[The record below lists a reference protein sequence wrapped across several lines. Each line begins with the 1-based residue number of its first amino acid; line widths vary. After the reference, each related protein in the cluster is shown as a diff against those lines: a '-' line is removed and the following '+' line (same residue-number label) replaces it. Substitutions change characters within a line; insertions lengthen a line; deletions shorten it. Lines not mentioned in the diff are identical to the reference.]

1 MQATNQNRI
10 SMAKYLDPK
19 ADLTF
24 KKVFGEH
31 KELLISFLNA
41 LLPLPEGKEIVTL
54 EYLPSEM
61 VPVNPDKKDTI
72 VDVRCKDKDGRQ
84 FLVEMQM
91 YWTDAF
97 RQRVLLNTCKAY
109 SLPADRGEKYSEL
122 KPVYTLSLV
131 NDIAF
136 PELHDDFYHCY
147 MMTHSKYKEYTIDDI
162 EMIFVE
168 LPKFKPNTVLDKKMA
183 VLWLRF
189 LTEVNEHT
197 REVDKE
203 LLADD
208 NVAKAVSLVE
218 ESAYSDA
225 ELWAIDRYWDSVS
238 RERTIMS
245 EKFLKGEA
253 KGRAEGL
260 KEGMKKGMKQGEEK
274 GRKDATLANAL
285 SLKKNGVPIDVI
297 ANSLGLS
304 IDEVRKL

>member
-1 MQATNQNRI
+1 
-10 SMAKYLDPK
+10 MAKYLDPK

-41 LLPLPEGKEIVTL
+41 LLPLPDDKEIVTL

-72 VDVRCKDKDGRQ
+72 VDVRCKDRDGRQ
-84 FLVEMQM
+84 FIVEMQM
-91 YWTDAF
+91 YWTNAF
-97 RQRVLLNTCKAY
+97 KQRALLNTCKAF

-136 PELHDDFYHCY
+136 PELPDDFYHCY
-147 MMTHSKYKEYTIDDI
+147 MMTHSKYREYTIDDI

-168 LPKFKPNTVLDKKMA
+168 LPKFKANTVLDKKMA

-189 LTEVNEHT
+189 LTEINEHT
-197 REVDKE
+197 VEVDKE
-203 LLADD
+203 LLMDD

-218 ESAYSDA
+218 ESAYNDA
-225 ELWAIDRYWDSVS
+225 ELRAIDRYWDSVS
-238 RERTIMS
+238 RERTALS
-245 EKFLKGEA
+245 EKYLLGEA

-260 KEGMKKGMKQGEEK
+260 AEGLAEGMKEGIIKTAKNMKAEGLP
-274 GRKDATLANAL
+274 T
-285 SLKKNGVPIDVI
+285 SLI
-297 ANSLGLS
+297 AKMTGLS
-304 IDEVRKL
+304 EEEINKL

>member
-1 MQATNQNRI
+1 
-10 SMAKYLDPK
+10 MAKYLDPK

-97 RQRVLLNTCKAY
+97 RQRVLLNTGKAY

-136 PELHDDFYHCY
+136 PELPDDFYHCY

-168 LPKFKPNTVLDKKMA
+168 LPKFKPDTMLDKKMA

-189 LTEVNEHT
+189 LTEINEHT
-197 REVDKE
+197 KEVDKE
-203 LLADD
+203 LLSDD

-238 RERTIMS
+238 RERTALS
-245 EKFLKGEA
+245 EKYLKGEA
-253 KGRAEGL
+253 KGREEGRAEGL
-260 KEGMKKGMKQGEEK
+260 AEGEKKGREE
-274 GRKDATLANAL
+274 GRKEQAYEIARNLMAIHL
-285 SLKKNGVPIDVI
+285 PIESIVKVT
-297 ANSLGLS
+297 GLS
-304 IDEVRKL
+304 EDEIASLM

>member
-1 MQATNQNRI
+1 
-10 SMAKYLDPK
+10 MAKYLDPK

-136 PELHDDFYHCY
+136 PELPDDFYHCY

-168 LPKFKPNTVLDKKMA
+168 LPKFKPDTMLDKKMA

-189 LTEVNEHT
+189 LTEINEHT
-197 REVDKE
+197 KEVDKE
-203 LLADD
+203 LLSDD

-218 ESAYSDA
+218 ELAYSDA

-238 RERTIMS
+238 RERTALS
-245 EKFLKGEA
+245 EKYLKGEA
-253 KGRAEGL
+253 KGREEGRAEGL
-260 KEGMKKGMKQGEEK
+260 AEGEKKGREE
-274 GRKDATLANAL
+274 GRKEQAYEIARNLMAIHL
-285 SLKKNGVPIDVI
+285 PIESIVKVT
-297 ANSLGLS
+297 GLS
-304 IDEVRKL
+304 EDEIASLM

>member
-1 MQATNQNRI
+1 
-10 SMAKYLDPK
+10 MAKYLDPK

-41 LLPLPEGKEIVTL
+41 LLPLPEGKEIVEL

-136 PELHDDFYHCY
+136 PELPDDFYHCY

-189 LTEVNEHT
+189 LTEINEHT

-203 LLADD
+203 LLMDD
-208 NVAKAVSLVE
+208 NVAKAVRLVE

-238 RERTIMS
+238 RERTALS

-253 KGRAEGL
+253 KGRAEGE
-260 KEGMKKGMKQGEEK
+260 KSGFEKGMKEGEEK

-285 SLKKNGVPIDVI
+285 SLKKNGVPVDVI

-304 IDEVRKL
+304 IDDVRKL

>member
-1 MQATNQNRI
+1 
-10 SMAKYLDPK
+10 MAKYLDPK

-136 PELHDDFYHCY
+136 PELPDDFYHCY

-168 LPKFKPNTVLDKKMA
+168 LPKFKPDTMLDKKMA

-189 LTEVNEHT
+189 LTEINEHT
-197 REVDKE
+197 KEVDKE
-203 LLADD
+203 LLSDD

-238 RERTIMS
+238 RERTALS
-245 EKFLKGEA
+245 EKYLKGEA
-253 KGRAEGL
+253 KGREEGRAEGL
-260 KEGMKKGMKQGEEK
+260 AEGEKNGREE
-274 GRKDATLANAL
+274 GRKEQAYEIARNLMAIHL
-285 SLKKNGVPIDVI
+285 PIESIVKVT
-297 ANSLGLS
+297 GLS
-304 IDEVRKL
+304 EDEIASLM

>member
-1 MQATNQNRI
+1 
-10 SMAKYLDPK
+10 
-19 ADLTF
+19 
-24 KKVFGEH
+24 
-31 KELLISFLNA
+31 
-41 LLPLPEGKEIVTL
+41 
-54 EYLPSEM
+54 M

-136 PELHDDFYHCY
+136 PELPNDFYHCY

-189 LTEVNEHT
+189 LTEINEHT
-197 REVDKE
+197 KEVDKE
-203 LLADD
+203 LLMDD

-253 KGRAEGL
+253 KGREEGRAEGDRARQL
-260 KEGMKKGMKQGEEK
+260 STAK
-274 GRKDATLANAL
+274 
-285 SLKKNGVPIDVI
+285 SLKKMGILSVSQI
-297 ANSLGLS
+297 AAATGLS
-304 IDEVRKL
+304 EEEINKLY

>member
-1 MQATNQNRI
+1 
-10 SMAKYLDPK
+10 MAKYLDPK

-97 RQRVLLNTCKAY
+97 RHRVLLNTCKAY

-136 PELHDDFYHCY
+136 PELPDDFYHCY

-168 LPKFKPNTVLDKKMA
+168 LPKFKPNTALDKKMA

-189 LTEVNEHT
+189 LTEINEHT
-197 REVDKE
+197 KEVDKE
-203 LLADD
+203 LLSDD

-238 RERTIMS
+238 RERTALS
-245 EKFLKGEA
+245 EKYLKGEA
-253 KGRAEGL
+253 KGREEGRAEGL
-260 KEGMKKGMKQGEEK
+260 AEGEKKGREE
-274 GRKDATLANAL
+274 GRKEQAYEIARNLMAIHF
-285 SLKKNGVPIDVI
+285 PIESIVKVT
-297 ANSLGLS
+297 GLS
-304 IDEVRKL
+304 EDEIASLM

>member
-1 MQATNQNRI
+1 
-10 SMAKYLDPK
+10 MAKYLDPK

-238 RERTIMS
+238 RERTALS

-253 KGRAEGL
+253 KGREEGIKEGITKTALNMRKEGL
-260 KEGMKKGMKQGEEK
+260 
-274 GRKDATLANAL
+274 AV
-285 SLKKNGVPIDVI
+285 SLI
-297 ANSLGLS
+297 AKLTGLS
-304 IDEVRKL
+304 EKEINEL

>member
-1 MQATNQNRI
+1 
-10 SMAKYLDPK
+10 MAKYLDPK

-41 LLPLPEGKEIVTL
+41 LLPLPDDKEIVTL
-54 EYLPSEM
+54 EYLSSEM

-72 VDVRCKDKDGRQ
+72 VDVRCKDRDGRQ
-84 FLVEMQM
+84 FIVEMQM
-91 YWTDAF
+91 YWTNAF
-97 RQRVLLNTCKAY
+97 KQRALLNTCKAF

-136 PELHDDFYHCY
+136 PELPDDFYHCY

-168 LPKFKPNTVLDKKMA
+168 LPKFKSDTMLDKKMA

-189 LTEVNEHT
+189 LTEINEHT
-197 REVDKE
+197 VEVDKE
-203 LLADD
+203 LLMDD

-218 ESAYSDA
+218 ESAYNDA
-225 ELWAIDRYWDSVS
+225 ELRAIDRYWDSVS
-238 RERTIMS
+238 RERTALS
-245 EKFLKGEA
+245 EKYLLGEA

-260 KEGMKKGMKQGEEK
+260 AEGMKEGIIKTAKNMKAEGLP
-274 GRKDATLANAL
+274 T
-285 SLKKNGVPIDVI
+285 SLI
-297 ANSLGLS
+297 AKMTGLS
-304 IDEVRKL
+304 EEEINEL

>member
-1 MQATNQNRI
+1 
-10 SMAKYLDPK
+10 MAKYLDPK

-136 PELHDDFYHCY
+136 PELPDDFYHCY

-189 LTEVNEHT
+189 LTEINEHT
-197 REVDKE
+197 KEVDKE
-203 LLADD
+203 LLSDD
-208 NVAKAVSLVE
+208 TVAKAVSLVE

-238 RERTIMS
+238 RERTALS
-245 EKFLKGEA
+245 EKYLKGEA
-253 KGRAEGL
+253 KGREEGRAEGL
-260 KEGMKKGMKQGEEK
+260 AEGEKKGREE
-274 GRKDATLANAL
+274 GRKEQAYEIARNLMAIHL
-285 SLKKNGVPIDVI
+285 PIESIVKVT
-297 ANSLGLS
+297 GLS
-304 IDEVRKL
+304 EDEIASLM

>member
-1 MQATNQNRI
+1 
-10 SMAKYLDPK
+10 MAKYLDPK

-41 LLPLPEGKEIVTL
+41 LLPLPEGKDIVSL

-136 PELHDDFYHCY
+136 PELPDDFYHCY

-168 LPKFKPNTVLDKKMA
+168 LPKFKPDTMLDKKMA

-189 LTEVNEHT
+189 LTEINEHT
-197 REVDKE
+197 KEVDKE
-203 LLADD
+203 LLSDD

-225 ELWAIDRYWDSVS
+225 ELWAIDRYWDAVS
-238 RERTIMS
+238 RERTALS

-253 KGRAEGL
+253 KGREEGIKEGITKTALNMRKEGL
-260 KEGMKKGMKQGEEK
+260 
-274 GRKDATLANAL
+274 AV
-285 SLKKNGVPIDVI
+285 SLI
-297 ANSLGLS
+297 AKLTGLS
-304 IDEVRKL
+304 EKEINEL

>member
-1 MQATNQNRI
+1 
-10 SMAKYLDPK
+10 MAKYLDPK

-41 LLPLPEGKEIVTL
+41 LLPLPEGKDIVSL

-136 PELHDDFYHCY
+136 PELPDDFYHCY
-147 MMTHSKYKEYTIDDI
+147 MMTHSKYKEYTIDDT

-189 LTEVNEHT
+189 LTEINEHT
-197 REVDKE
+197 KEVDKE
-203 LLADD
+203 LLSDD
-208 NVAKAVSLVE
+208 NVAKAVRLVE

-238 RERTIMS
+238 RERTALS

-260 KEGMKKGMKQGEEK
+260 AEGRAEGRAEGDRARQISTAMSLKQMGILSVSQIA
-274 GRKDATLANAL
+274 DAT
-285 SLKKNGVPIDVI
+285 
-297 ANSLGLS
+297 GLS
-304 IDEVRKL
+304 EEEIDKL

>member
-1 MQATNQNRI
+1 
-10 SMAKYLDPK
+10 MAKYLDPK

-136 PELHDDFYHCY
+136 PELPDDFYHCY

-168 LPKFKPNTVLDKKMA
+168 LPKFKPDTMLDKKMA

-189 LTEVNEHT
+189 LTEINEHT
-197 REVDKE
+197 KEVDKE
-203 LLADD
+203 LLSDD

-238 RERTIMS
+238 RERTALS
-245 EKFLKGEA
+245 EKYLKGEA
-253 KGRAEGL
+253 KGREEGRAEGL
-260 KEGMKKGMKQGEEK
+260 AEGEKMGREK
-274 GRKDATLANAL
+274 GRKEQAYEIARNLMAIHL
-285 SLKKNGVPIDVI
+285 PIESIVKVT
-297 ANSLGLS
+297 GLS
-304 IDEVRKL
+304 EDEIASLM

>member
-1 MQATNQNRI
+1 
-10 SMAKYLDPK
+10 MAKYLDPK

-41 LLPLPEGKEIVTL
+41 LLPLPEGKEIVEL

-136 PELHDDFYHCY
+136 PELHDDFYHCL
-147 MMTHSKYKEYTIDDI
+147 MTHSKYKEYTIDDI

-253 KGRAEGL
+253 KGHAEGLAEGRAEGRAEGL
-260 KEGMKKGMKQGEEK
+260 AEGEKNGIIKTAQNMKKEGL
-274 GRKDATLANAL
+274 TI
-285 SLKKNGVPIDVI
+285 SLI
-297 ANSLGLS
+297 AKMTGLS
-304 IDEVRKL
+304 EEDINKL

>member
-1 MQATNQNRI
+1 
-10 SMAKYLDPK
+10 MAKYLDPK

-41 LLPLPEGKEIVTL
+41 LLPLPEGKEIMTL

-136 PELHDDFYHCY
+136 PELPDDFYHCY

-168 LPKFKPNTVLDKKMA
+168 LPKFKPDTMLDKKMA

-189 LTEVNEHT
+189 LTEINEHT
-197 REVDKE
+197 KEVDKE
-203 LLADD
+203 LLSDD

-238 RERTIMS
+238 RERTALS

-253 KGRAEGL
+253 KGREEGIKEGITKTALNMRKEGL
-260 KEGMKKGMKQGEEK
+260 
-274 GRKDATLANAL
+274 AV
-285 SLKKNGVPIDVI
+285 SLI
-297 ANSLGLS
+297 AKLTGLS
-304 IDEVRKL
+304 EKEINEL

>member
-1 MQATNQNRI
+1 
-10 SMAKYLDPK
+10 MAKYLDPK

-41 LLPLPEGKEIVTL
+41 LLPLPDDKEIVTL
-54 EYLPSEM
+54 EYLSSEM

-72 VDVRCKDKDGRQ
+72 VDVRCKDRDGRQ
-84 FLVEMQM
+84 FIVEMQM
-91 YWTDAF
+91 YWTNAF
-97 RQRVLLNTCKAY
+97 KQRALLNTCKAF

-136 PELHDDFYHCY
+136 PELPDDFYHCY
-147 MMTHSKYKEYTIDDI
+147 MMTHSKYREYTIDDI

-168 LPKFKPNTVLDKKMA
+168 LPKFKSDTMLDKKMA

-189 LTEVNEHT
+189 LTEINEHT
-197 REVDKE
+197 VEVDKE
-203 LLADD
+203 LLMDD

-218 ESAYSDA
+218 ESAYNDA
-225 ELWAIDRYWDSVS
+225 ELRAIDRYWDSVS
-238 RERTIMS
+238 RERTALS
-245 EKFLKGEA
+245 EKYLLGEA

-260 KEGMKKGMKQGEEK
+260 AEGMKEGIIKTAKNMKAEGLPTSLIAKMTGLPEEEINE
-274 GRKDATLANAL
+274 L
-285 SLKKNGVPIDVI
+285 
-297 ANSLGLS
+297 
-304 IDEVRKL
+304 

>member
-1 MQATNQNRI
+1 
-10 SMAKYLDPK
+10 MAKYLDPK

-41 LLPLPEGKEIVTL
+41 LLPLPEGKEIETL
-54 EYLPSEM
+54 EYLLPSEM

-136 PELHDDFYHCY
+136 PELPDDFYHCY

-162 EMIFVE
+162 EMIFIE
-168 LPKFKPNTVLDKKMA
+168 LPKFKPDTMLDKKMA

-189 LTEVNEHT
+189 LTEINEHT
-197 REVDKE
+197 KEVDKE
-203 LLADD
+203 LLSDD

-218 ESAYSDA
+218 ESAYNDA

-238 RERTIMS
+238 RERTALS

-253 KGRAEGL
+253 KGRAEGRE
-260 KEGMKKGMKQGEEK
+260 EGRAE
-274 GRKDATLANAL
+274 GRAEATLANAL
-285 SLKKNGVPIDVI
+285 SLKKNGVPVEII
-297 ANSLGLS
+297 ANSLGLA
-304 IDEVRKL
+304 IEDVQKL

>member
-1 MQATNQNRI
+1 
-10 SMAKYLDPK
+10 MAKYLDPK

-41 LLPLPEGKEIVTL
+41 LLPLPDDKEIVTL

-84 FLVEMQM
+84 FIVEMQM
-91 YWTDAF
+91 YWTNAF
-97 RQRVLLNTCKAY
+97 KQRALLNTCKAF

-136 PELHDDFYHCY
+136 PELPDDFYHCY

-168 LPKFKPNTVLDKKMA
+168 LPKFKANTVLDKKMA

-189 LTEVNEHT
+189 LTEINEHT
-197 REVDKE
+197 VEVDKE
-203 LLADD
+203 LLMDD

-218 ESAYSDA
+218 ESAYNDA
-225 ELWAIDRYWDSVS
+225 ELRAIDRYWDSVS
-238 RERTIMS
+238 RERTALS
-245 EKFLKGEA
+245 EKYLLGEA
-253 KGRAEGL
+253 KGRAEGHKEGRAEGL
-260 KEGMKKGMKQGEEK
+260 AEGMKEGMKEGIIKTAKNMKAEGLP
-274 GRKDATLANAL
+274 A
-285 SLKKNGVPIDVI
+285 SLI
-297 ANSLGLS
+297 AKMTGLS
-304 IDEVRKL
+304 EEEINKL

>member
-1 MQATNQNRI
+1 
-10 SMAKYLDPK
+10 MAKYLDPK

-136 PELHDDFYHCY
+136 PELPDDFYHCY
-147 MMTHSKYKEYTIDDI
+147 MMTHSKYREYTIDDI

-168 LPKFKPNTVLDKKMA
+168 LPKFKPDTMLDKKMA
-183 VLWLRF
+183 ILWLRF
-189 LTEVNEHT
+189 LTEINEHT
-197 REVDKE
+197 KEVDKE
-203 LLADD
+203 LLSDD

-238 RERTIMS
+238 RERTALS
-245 EKFLKGEA
+245 EKYLKGEA
-253 KGRAEGL
+253 KGREEGRAEGL
-260 KEGMKKGMKQGEEK
+260 AEGEKKGREE
-274 GRKDATLANAL
+274 GRKEQAYEIARNLMAIHL
-285 SLKKNGVPIDVI
+285 PIESIVKVT
-297 ANSLGLS
+297 GLS
-304 IDEVRKL
+304 EDEIASLM